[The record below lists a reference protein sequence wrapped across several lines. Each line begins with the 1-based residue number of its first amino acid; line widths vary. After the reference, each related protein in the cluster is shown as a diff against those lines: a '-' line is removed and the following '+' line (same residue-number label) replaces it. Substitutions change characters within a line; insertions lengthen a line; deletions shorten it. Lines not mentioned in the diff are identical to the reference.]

1 MLDDAT
7 PRRPTPMIQDV
18 LILGGG
24 TAGFFMAASLK
35 THHPSLRVRV
45 VRSPSLGIIGV
56 GEGSTT
62 DLLRFL
68 HGYLR
73 VPPEEFH
80 RAVKPSLKLGIK
92 FVWGQEDYHYT
103 FTGALR
109 QKFQP
114 SGIPVGFAC
123 DGSLAD
129 ADLATAL
136 MAQGK
141 VFPPS
146 PDGPWPLV
154 QHTVGYHIENAELVA
169 WLEAH
174 AAKLGIEV
182 IDGDLAEAEQAAGR
196 IQALR
201 LQDGRR
207 LAADFFVDA
216 SGFRAEL
223 IGKALGTPFL
233 SYADSLF
240 CDKAVVGGWERTH
253 EPILPYTTAETMDA
267 GWAWQIEHLGRI
279 NRGYVYCSRFLSDAD
294 AEAEFRAKNP
304 KVGPTRIV
312 PFVPG
317 RYAHQWVGNVF
328 AVGNAAGFVEPLE
341 ATSLLCIAHECRF
354 LTNAF
359 AEGGLVA
366 NHSLRESTDRLC
378 GRLWDEIRDFLAVHY
393 RFNRRSDSAF
403 WRHCREHV
411 ALHGAERLV
420 EFFKE
425 NGPTFCL
432 EVELLSPAQ
441 SIFQLEGFWLHLL
454 AMGVPHG
461 RCGRLSDAERAEWAR
476 LRAQNRTQAAAGL
489 TVEET
494 LRTLRDP
501 RWRWTPGFYR
511 DIA

>member
-1 MLDDAT
+1 
-7 PRRPTPMIQDV
+7 MIQDV

-35 THHPSLRVRV
+35 THHPRLRVRV
-45 VRSPSLGIIGV
+45 VRSPTLGIIGV

-68 HGYLR
+68 HGFLR
-73 VPPEEFH
+73 VPPAEFY
-80 RAVKPSLKLGIK
+80 RAVNPSLKLGIK
-92 FVWGQEDYHYT
+92 FLWGKADYHYT

-109 QKFQP
+109 QKFES
-114 SGIPVGFAC
+114 SGVPVGFAC
-123 DGSLAD
+123 GESLAD
-129 ADLATAL
+129 VDPVTSL
-136 MAQGK
+136 MAADK
-141 VFPPS
+141 VFPRS

-154 QHTVGYHIENAELVA
+154 NPTIGYHIENAALVA

-182 IDGDLAEAEQAAGR
+182 LDGDLASVEQAGGEV
-196 IQALR
+196 QALR

-223 IGKALGTPFL
+223 IGKALGTPFI

-240 CDKAVVGGWERTH
+240 CDKAVVGGWDRTD
-253 EPILPYTTAETMDA
+253 EPILPYTTAETMAA
-267 GWAWQIEHLGRI
+267 GWAWQIEHPARI
-279 NRGYVYCSRFLSDAD
+279 NRGYVYCSKFLSDAE

-304 KVGPTRIV
+304 KVGPTRVV

-317 RYAHQWVGNVF
+317 RYAHQWSGNVF

-354 LTNAF
+354 LTTAF
-359 AEGGLVA
+359 AEGGLRK
-366 NHSLRESTDRLC
+366 NHSMRASTDRLC

-393 RFNRRSDSAF
+393 RFNARLDTPF

-411 ALHGAERLV
+411 ALHGAQGLV
-420 EFFKE
+420 EFYRE

-461 RCGRLSDAERAEWAR
+461 RNDRLTPAERAQWEAR
-476 LRAQNRTQAAAGL
+476 RAANRAAATRGM
-489 TVEET
+489 TVAET
-494 LRTLRDP
+494 LRILHDP
-501 RWRWTPGFYR
+501 RWQWKPGFYN
-511 DIA
+511 DVS